1 MERISANKNHNTP
14 RQRWKRAGFF
24 ASRLND
30 GNKVMGDAGISQDET
45 HADLKYLETQHWLEL
60 IDGYV
65 TFREVFLETEF
76 LQGNTAMAQIVS
88 TKVLYT
94 FNSDNSSS

>member
-1 MERISANKNHNTP
+1 
-14 RQRWKRAGFF
+14 
-24 ASRLND
+24 
-30 GNKVMGDAGISQDET
+30 MGDAGISQDET
-45 HADLKYLETQHWLEL
+45 HADLKHLETQHWLEL

>member
-1 MERISANKNHNTP
+1 
-14 RQRWKRAGFF
+14 
-24 ASRLND
+24 
-30 GNKVMGDAGISQDET
+30 MGDAGISQDET